1 MATPYHSSWA
11 DYPQPDDL
19 PPTVVEDPRLPL
31 VSVVT
36 PSYNQGRFIRE
47 TIDSVLG
54 QDYPNIEYWVIDG
67 GSTDETV
74 SVLSEYEHDPRFH
87 WISEPDQGQSD
98 AINKGWSRCRG
109 DILAWLNS
117 DDLLLPGAIT
127 AQVAFLQSHPDV
139 DIVYSNAQAIDTCG
153 HQIGAIW
160 SRPFAQQEL
169 LRRCFISQPTVF
181 LRRSAICRNGP
192 VDGSFHYTM
201 DYDYWLR
208 ASLHSCFAYNPAT
221 IAAFR
226 FHDTSKTVAAVM
238 RFNPESERAI
248 ERFFAQDSVP
258 VALRQ
263 QYNQV
268 YADLMLRLSVNCAIA
283 NDTANALRY
292 LRRSFSYRLIRP
304 RLFWA
309 LLALFDATAKW
320 SLSRHLID
328 IWNRFQAK
336 EAR

>member
-1 MATPYHSSWA
+1 MAASHHNLWA
-11 DYPQPDDL
+11 DYPKPDNL
-19 PPTVVEDPRLPL
+19 PPTVVSDPRLPL
-31 VSVVT
+31 VSIVT

-47 TIDSVLG
+47 TIDSVLC

-67 GSTDETV
+67 GSTDETL

-117 DDLLLPGAIT
+117 DDLYLPGAIRS
-127 AQVAFLQSHPDV
+127 QMAFLQSHPDV
-139 DIVYSNAQAIDTCG
+139 DIVYGNASTIDTHG
-153 HQIGAIW
+153 RRIGAIW
-160 SRPFAQQEL
+160 SRRFVQREL

-181 LRRSAICRNGP
+181 LRRGAIDRNGP
-192 VDGSFHYTM
+192 LDPSFHYTM

-208 ASLHSCFAYNPAT
+208 ASFHSSFAYNPAI

-226 FHDTSKTVAAVM
+226 FHDTSKTVTTVM

-248 ERFFAQDSVP
+248 ERFFAQATVP
-258 VALRQ
+258 AALRQ
-263 QYNQV
+263 QYNRV
-268 YADLMLRLSVNCAIA
+268 YADLMLRLSVNCAKA
-283 NDTANALRY
+283 DDTANALRY
-292 LRRSFSYRLIRP
+292 LHRSISYQLFRP

-309 LLALFDATAKW
+309 LLALFDVSGKW
-320 SLSRHLID
+320 SLSRYLIN